1 MKTSIGKVILLIGL
15 PLLHATPLW
24 CQDFPAKPVRI
35 VVPYPPGG
43 GVDILARPLADRL
56 ARSWGAPVI
65 VENKAGAGTLLGA
78 EFVAKAPP
86 DGYTLLLTSDTT
98 ITSNPHVYKKLP
110 YDPLKDF
117 APLTRL
123 VALPQMVLA
132 HPSLTANSMAE
143 LVAMAKAKP
152 GALNYSS
159 YGTGS
164 QPHLVYA
171 NLEALSGAQITHIPY
186 KGSAPAIAALLANEV
201 QVSMGSGNHHAM
213 IRASKLK
220 ALAIARAERDPQ
232 FPNVLTLRE
241 AGFPELDPQLWFGI
255 LATGGTPRPIID
267 KIVSSI
273 TSIYSDPQFRE
284 LHVTSKSYDLAISS
298 PEEFAA
304 FIRSD
309 LEYKARMIKR
319 AGIQAE

>member
-1 MKTSIGKVILLIGL
+1 MTRQVWICALGLSISLLSFPSG
-15 PLLHATPLW
+15 A
-24 CQDFPAKPVRI
+24 QDYPAKPVRI

-43 GVDILARPLADRL
+43 GVDILARPIADRL
-56 ARSWGAPVI
+56 GRMWGAPVV

-78 EFVAKAPP
+78 EFVARASP

-98 ITSNPHVYKKLP
+98 ITSNPFVYKKLP
-110 YDPLKDF
+110 YDPVKDF

-132 HPSLTANSMAE
+132 HPSLSANSLGE
-143 LVAMAKAKP
+143 LVALAKSKP
-152 GALNYSS
+152 GELNYSS
-159 YGTGS
+159 LGAGS

-171 NLEALSGAQITHIPY
+171 NLEAITGARITHIPY
-186 KGSAPAIAALLANEV
+186 KGSAPGITALIANEV
-201 QVSMGSGNHHAM
+201 QLSMGSGNHYPM
-213 IRASKLK
+213 IRAGKLK

-232 FPNVLTLRE
+232 FPNVPTLRE

-255 LATGGTPRPIID
+255 LTTAGTPRPVID

-273 TSIYSDPQFRE
+273 GVIFADPQFRE
-284 LHVTSKSYDLAISS
+284 PQVTSKSYDIAISS
-298 PEEFAA
+298 PEVFAA

-319 AGIQAE
+319 AGIQPE